1 MVGMSQIPRV
11 GIVFRPQLPP
21 ERLAGFVAAA
31 EDAGLDDLWLWEDCF
46 GEGGLTTATAALAWS
61 SSVRVGLGLM
71 PVPLRN
77 PALAAMEIATVA
89 RLFPGRFVPAFGHG
103 VQAWMAQ
110 VGAAAASPLGLM
122 REWVTA
128 VRALL
133 AGDTVTV
140 AGRYVT
146 LDRVALDWPPPAPV
160 PVLIGGRGPKT
171 LALAGELADG
181 LVLDAG
187 TTPDTVRRALA
198 AAPHPAEIV
207 VYLPC
212 GTGPGSIERIQ
223 RELPPAAPPAM
234 AAGLAAAGSAAE
246 VAGTIRAFAAAGA
259 TTVVLQPAGD
269 DPDVAAVIRLAG
281 AARARLRAGSC
292 R

>member
-1 MVGMSQIPRV
+1 MDSTGQLPRV

-21 ERLAGFVAAA
+21 ERLCGFVVSAEAAGF
-31 EDAGLDDLWLWEDCF
+31 DDLWMWEDCF
-46 GEGGLTTATAALAWS
+46 LEGGLTTATAALAWS
-61 SSVRVGLGLM
+61 SSVRVGLGVM

-103 VQAWMAQ
+103 VQTWMAQ

-160 PVLIGGRGPKT
+160 PVLIGGRGPK
-171 LALAGELADG
+171 
-181 LVLDAG
+181 
-187 TTPDTVRRALA
+187 
-198 AAPHPAEIV
+198 
-207 VYLPC
+207 
-212 GTGPGSIERIQ
+212 
-223 RELPPAAPPAM
+223 
-234 AAGLAAAGSAAE
+234 
-246 VAGTIRAFAAAGA
+246 
-259 TTVVLQPAGD
+259 
-269 DPDVAAVIRLAG
+269 
-281 AARARLRAGSC
+281 
-292 R
+292 

>member
-11 GIVFRPQLPP
+11 GILFRPQLPP

-46 GEGGLTTATAALAWS
+46 LEGGLTTATAALAWS

-103 VQAWMAQ
+103 VQTWMAQ

-128 VRALL
+128 VRGLL

-146 LDRVALDWPPPAPV
+146 LDRVALDWPPPARV

-187 TTPDTVRRALA
+187 TAPDTVRRALA

-223 RELPPAAPPAM
+223 GELPPAAPPAV
-234 AAGLAAAGSAAE
+234 AAGLAAVGSAAE

-281 AARARLRAGSC
+281 AARARLRAG
-292 R
+292 

>member
-11 GIVFRPQLPP
+11 GILFRPQLPP

-46 GEGGLTTATAALAWS
+46 LEGGLTTATAALAWS
-61 SSVRVGLGLM
+61 SSVRVGLGVM

-103 VQAWMAQ
+103 VQTWMAQ

-187 TTPDTVRRALA
+187 TAPDTVRRALA
-198 AAPHPAEIV
+198 AAAHPAEIV

-223 RELPPAAPPAM
+223 GELPPGAPPAV
-234 AAGLAAAGSAAE
+234 AAGLAAVGSAAA
-246 VAGTIRAFAAAGA
+246 VAGTIRAFAASGA

-281 AARARLRAGSC
+281 AARARLRAG
-292 R
+292 